1 MASPSNGNGKRL
13 CIVCGKEYPK
23 KLLFPTALM
32 RTSVV
37 EFIKKKN
44 GNNDDGYVCQDDL
57 SRLRSEQLEN
67 LLEEDRGELSKLDQE
82 VLESIEEHELLTQ
95 DLSKKFETSSSFG
108 ERLADR
114 VASFGGSWV
123 FIIIF
128 ATILTVWMICNSFF
142 LLNRAFDP
150 YPYILLN
157 LFLSCLAAIQ
167 APIIMMSQNRH
178 AKKDHLRDDDGY
190 RTNLKTELEI
200 RQLHAKIDLFTK
212 KQWDRLMEI
221 QKIQIELAE
230 DLLHHRKNS

>member
-1 MASPSNGNGKRL
+1 MTSPSNRNGKRL
-13 CIVCGKEYPK
+13 CIVCNKEYPK

-37 EFIKKKN
+37 DLIKKKN
-44 GNNDDGYVCQDDL
+44 GNDDDGYVCQNDL
-57 SRLRSEQLEN
+57 SHIRSEQLEN

-95 DLSKKFETSSSFG
+95 DLSSSFG

-128 ATILTVWMICNSFF
+128 ACILITWMSFNSFI
-142 LLNRAFDP
+142 LLHRAFDP

-200 RQLHAKIDLFTK
+200 RQLHAKLDLFTK

-230 DLLHHRKNS
+230 DLLHRDKNN